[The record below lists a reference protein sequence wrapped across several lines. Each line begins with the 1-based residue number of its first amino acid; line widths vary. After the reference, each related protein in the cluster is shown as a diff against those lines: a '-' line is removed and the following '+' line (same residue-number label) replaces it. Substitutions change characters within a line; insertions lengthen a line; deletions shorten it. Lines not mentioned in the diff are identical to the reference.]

1 MNRKILEG
9 QKGCTVVSE
18 LLSLMDGINKKNG
31 IIVIASTNSPKV
43 LDPALRRPGRFDIE
57 IEIKPPNID
66 GRIKIF
72 NIHTRD
78 IKLNSK
84 ISLEKLA
91 EQTDGFVGFDIY
103 FLCREAKLNAL
114 SRNVPKEQ
122 LESGNID
129 SSLIDQIEL
138 TSEDFQ
144 IAFKKIKKIS

>member
-1 MNRKILEG
+1 MLKKEVLQLLAAAIRQLDSIGMNRKILEG
-9 QKGCTVVSE
+9 QKGYTVVSE

-31 IIVIASTNSPKV
+31 IIVIASTNSPEV
-43 LDPALRRPGRFDIE
+43 LDPALRRPGRIDIE

-91 EQTDGFVGFDIY
+91 EQTDGFVGSDI
-103 FLCREAKLNAL
+103 
-114 SRNVPKEQ
+114 
-122 LESGNID
+122 
-129 SSLIDQIEL
+129 
-138 TSEDFQ
+138 
-144 IAFKKIKKIS
+144 